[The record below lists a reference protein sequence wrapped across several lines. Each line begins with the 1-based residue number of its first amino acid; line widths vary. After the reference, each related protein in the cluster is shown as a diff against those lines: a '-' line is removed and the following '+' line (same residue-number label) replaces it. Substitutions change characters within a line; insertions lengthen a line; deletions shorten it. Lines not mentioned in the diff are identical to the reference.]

1 MEEQSG
7 REGWR
12 LFLCRFTSNMCGVIN
27 KKYELN
33 NKKQSKGI
41 WKLIHTVLEL
51 HPVVWED
58 SNHTQHTA

>member
-1 MEEQSG
+1 
-7 REGWR
+7 
-12 LFLCRFTSNMCGVIN
+12 MCGVIN

-41 WKLIHTVLEL
+41 WHRKLIHTVLEL